1 MYKRIA
7 SVVLATIMVVLAMP
21 MYTAVAA
28 EITATF
34 NGLGYADQQQIPE
47 STALDGFRFAT
58 SIGQGMDYCTS
69 LGYSNSA
76 GVVAHYAG
84 PVAWVEF
91 RRSDGGDFALRKIY
105 YNAVTYSGS
114 TQYRFDG
121 YLDGTIIYTTGS
133 IAISGTDTI
142 EFTAWNQVDTVRI
155 TATAGGD
162 LDVAAVFDD
171 IVYEIVTVSPVP
183 YMEINSTLT
192 VVEGDT
198 ATINNSILKA
208 NDLDSVASTLQF
220 TVTTGPTHGRLENS
234 DSPGVA
240 ITTFTQGNIDSGKI
254 RYVHDHTDTTSD
266 SFVFKISDGVNEL
279 TGQTFNISVTPVYD
293 DPLPDGASVATFDD
307 LGGTYANNT
316 DIPYTTAIDGF
327 MFTSSTDLGMTYF
340 SSGGQ
345 DNTPALKTS
354 GSTAVTGLSIKRSDS
369 SVFKLYTMF
378 IYDSGSTL
386 YTFGGYLGGAEVY
399 TKADVNVNTLEPVTF
414 EWDNIDE
421 IRVSV
426 TGTGADIFAFFDNI
440 VYMDLASSPVPYL
453 EINNPVTTTEG
464 GTVLI
469 TNSLLKANDNDTL
482 ASTLQFTVT
491 TAPVNGRLENSDSPG
506 IAITTFTQG
515 DIDNGKIRYVHD
527 HTDTTSDSFVFKVS
541 DGTYEVTGQTFNITV
556 TPVYDDP
563 LPAGASRATFDD
575 LGGTYSNGQ
584 DIAPETAIN
593 NFVFLSS
600 TGLGMTYNSS
610 GGQDNTPALRTA
622 GSTIVTSLSIKKS
635 DSAIFTL
642 ITMYIHDSA
651 AESTLYTFKGYLD
664 GSEVYSKANLNVQTP
679 VPVEFDWANIDE
691 IRVSVSGIDADMLAF
706 FDNIVYQNNDAAP
719 VASDLEISG
728 TATYGQELSGSYTYS
743 DEESDEEGTSTF
755 KWYRADNATGL
766 NKTAISG
773 AEAQTYLL
781 SSADVGKYI
790 GFGVTPI
797 ALTGTVTGSEVII
810 YTSSAVGKET
820 PSISTAPSASAITYG
835 QALSDSTLTGG
846 SASVAGTFSWT
857 AGTTEPSVSDSGE
870 TPYSVTFTPTDSANY
885 NETTTNVTLI
895 VNKATP
901 TITTAPTASAITY
914 GQSLSDSELSGGS
927 AIVAGTFSW
936 TTGTTEPSVSD
947 SGETPYSVTFT
958 PTDSANYNETTTNV
972 TLIVN
977 KATPTITTA
986 PTASA
991 ITYGQSLSDSELS
1004 GGSAIVAGTFSWTT
1018 GTTEPS
1024 VSDSGETPYSV
1035 TFTPTDSS
1043 NYGTATTTVTLTVNK
1058 ATPTIS
1064 VDPTASAITYGQMLS
1079 NSTLSG
1085 GTASVA
1091 GTFSWTSDT
1100 TEPSVSDSGE
1110 TPYSVTFT
1118 PTDSANYNET
1128 TTNVTLIVN
1137 KATPTITTAPTA
1149 SAITYGQ
1156 SLSDSEL
1163 SGGSA
1168 IVAGTFSWTTGTT
1181 EPSVSDSGETPY
1193 SVTFTPTDSSNYNT
1207 TTTTVTLIVGK
1218 ATPVITTDPTASA
1231 ITYGQMLSESILTS
1245 GLASVEGMFS
1255 WTTGTTE
1262 PSVSDSGVTAYSVTF
1277 TPADSANYDETTANV
1292 TLMVNKATPV
1302 ITTDPTASAITYGQ
1316 ALSDSTLTGG
1326 SASVEGMFSWTTEA
1340 IEPSVSD
1347 SGVTTYSVTFTP
1359 TDSDNYG
1366 PATTTVTLTVN
1377 KATPTII
1384 TAPTASAI
1392 TYGQALSDSDLTGG
1406 SASVAGTFSW
1416 TTEAIEPSVSDSGV
1430 TAYSVTF
1437 TPTDISNYYTT
1448 TTTVTL
1454 MVNKATPVITTDPTA
1469 SAITYGQMLSDSD
1482 LTGGSASVE
1491 GTFSWTSGTTE
1502 PSVSDS
1508 GVTTYSVTFTPTDSD
1523 NYIETTTNVTLIV
1536 NKADA
1541 TSPIAP
1547 ILFSKTEST
1556 VLLTFVT
1563 GYEYIR
1569 VADGADLSTGTWQ
1582 DSNEFTGLAST
1593 TAYDFYQRIKETTT
1607 HNASDVSTK
1616 LDVTTSNPVLT
1627 GTANIT
1633 GSPVF
1638 GQTLTAS
1645 LAGSN
1650 NTGTLSY
1657 QWVRGNSDIE
1667 MATDSTYTLVQ
1678 ADIGYQITVIIR
1690 SSFET
1695 GSVTG
1700 TPTSAVQ
1707 KADAASAV
1715 APVLSEKTTTIVT
1728 LVSVAGYEYIKV
1740 NKGADVST
1748 GTWQDSNVFSG
1759 LSSGTPYDFYQR
1771 IKETATSKASAT
1783 SSKLDVTT
1791 IAAPEVTPMPLP
1803 TSTPTPIP
1811 TATPIPTPTSPP
1823 TVSPT
1828 PKPTSTPTVSPTP
1841 KPTSTPTVSPTPKP
1855 TATPIPTSAP
1865 TSTPTSAQTS
1875 TPVPTVTET
1884 PDGTTDNNSQTDDS
1898 SVGISPIVFWIGGA
1912 ILAVTILGAIGII
1925 ILKRRR

>member
-885 NETTTNVTLI
+885 NTTTTTVTLT
-895 VNKATP
+895 VGKATP

-986 PTASA
+986 PSASA

-1004 GGSAIVAGTFSWTT
+1004 GGSASVEGVFSWAD
-1018 GTTEPS
+1018 E
-1024 VSDSGETPYSV
+1024 
-1035 TFTPTDSS
+1035 
-1043 NYGTATTTVTLTVNK
+1043 
-1058 ATPTIS
+1058 
-1064 VDPTASAITYGQMLS
+1064 
-1079 NSTLSG
+1079 
-1085 GTASVA
+1085 
-1091 GTFSWTSDT
+1091 
-1100 TEPSVSDSGE
+1100 
-1110 TPYSVTFT
+1110 
-1118 PTDSANYNET
+1118 
-1128 TTNVTLIVN
+1128 
-1137 KATPTITTAPTA
+1137 
-1149 SAITYGQ
+1149 
-1156 SLSDSEL
+1156 
-1163 SGGSA
+1163 
-1168 IVAGTFSWTTGTT
+1168 TT